1 MWIIN
6 TFVWKK
12 NSNFSSGMKSKI
24 GFQLNATEAV
34 KMLLN
39 RLAVMIT
46 KTILEMILKCGIL
59 FFPLSICQ
67 TVLWLASLFDLLT
80 CLHNSAEMFQFRE
93 NKRKTKC
100 LKENV
105 NKGSKKKWMLSLLWG
120 ICCWHQFNAKNSTK
134 SWVLI

>member
-1 MWIIN
+1 MRL
-6 TFVWKK
+6 KK
-12 NSNFSSGMKSKI
+12 NSNFSSGIKSKI

-105 NKGSKKKWMLSLLWG
+105 NKGSKKNECWV
-120 ICCWHQFNAKNSTK
+120 CCGEFVVGTNSMRK
-134 SWVLI
+134 IAQNLGC